1 MKGQKAISAVRIGA
15 RAIGMLALPSLA
27 LADPDSAF
35 FSQQL
40 QSNSNQQQFG
50 PWLGSAVNL
59 PQLTSTANSGASSVD
74 LGAISAGEGAA
85 MGGFGTGMQAVG
97 SALSVP
103 TNLVGTGGVVP
114 LSQVGGG
121 AGGGVS
127 PGSLGAS
134 AAGGAFGAMGLG
146 GQ

>member
-1 MKGQKAISAVRIGA
+1 MKGQKAISTVRIGA
-15 RAIGMLALPSLA
+15 WAIGMLALPSLA

-40 QSNSNQQQFG
+40 QAQSNQQQYG

-74 LGAISAGEGAA
+74 LGAISAGQGSA
-85 MGGFGTGMQAVG
+85 MGGFGTGLQAVG

-103 TNLVGTGGVVP
+103 TNLVGTGGVLP
-114 LSQVGGG
+114 LSQAGIGG
-121 AGGGVS
+121 AGGVS
-127 PGSLGAS
+127 PGALGAS
-134 AAGGAFGAMGLG
+134 ATGGALGALGFGGH
-146 GQ
+146 